1 MNAVW
6 HGDPGDVHR
15 RNPILYVSYK
25 KNKENKNELVY
36 GPLERYT
43 QIKIPE

>member
-1 MNAVW
+1 MLSDMV
-6 HGDPGDVHR
+6 
-15 RNPILYVSYK
+15 ILGACTGEIPFYMYPVK
-25 KNKENKNELVY
+25 KNKENKNKLVY